1 MPNQGC
7 IYQRCTH
14 LRAQL
19 SCLPQGHFLCPNQHL
34 QPPVTYSHTLV
45 RAGETI
51 GTSIPW
57 TSWRDKTTFL
67 LEEQA
72 LTALQGRFLF
82 WEEAGGGAESGSSS
96 WC

>member
-7 IYQRCTH
+7 IHQRCTH

-19 SCLPQGHFLCPNQHL
+19 VRLPQGHFLCPNQYLH
-34 QPPVTYSHTLV
+34 PPIAYSQTLV
-45 RAGETI
+45 RAGEII
-51 GTSIPW
+51 GTSIPC
-57 TSWRDKTTFL
+57 TSWRDKTTLL

-82 WEEAGGGAESGSSS
+82 WEEAKGGAESGSSS
-96 WC
+96 WG

>member
-7 IYQRCTH
+7 IHQTCIH

-19 SCLPQGHFLCPNQHL
+19 SRLPQGHFLCLNQHL
-34 QPPVTYSHTLV
+34 HPLIAYSHTLA

-57 TSWRDKTTFL
+57 TSWRNKMTFL

-72 LTALQGRFLF
+72 PTALQGRFLF
-82 WEEAGGGAESGSSS
+82 WEGAGGGAESGSSS
-96 WC
+96 WG